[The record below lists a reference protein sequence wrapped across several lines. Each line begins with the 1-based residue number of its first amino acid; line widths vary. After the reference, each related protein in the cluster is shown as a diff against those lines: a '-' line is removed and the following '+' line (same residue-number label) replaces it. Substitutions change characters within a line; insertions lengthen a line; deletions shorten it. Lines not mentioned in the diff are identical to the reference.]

1 MLLFR
6 ALSQPR
12 HQGIPLLRRL
22 GKEQDGK
29 SRPPWCSA
37 GKHPF
42 LVGPSDIAEVR
53 LEEVMTNKP
62 LKFSGVFTLVAGQY
76 LRYRYAGKLLRDTNR
91 NLGQEN
97 HKLQ

>member
-12 HQGIPLLRRL
+12 HQGIPLLRGL

-42 LVGPSDIAEVR
+42 H
-53 LEEVMTNKP
+53 
-62 LKFSGVFTLVAGQY
+62 
-76 LRYRYAGKLLRDTNR
+76 RDKWTY
-91 NLGQEN
+91 
-97 HKLQ
+97 